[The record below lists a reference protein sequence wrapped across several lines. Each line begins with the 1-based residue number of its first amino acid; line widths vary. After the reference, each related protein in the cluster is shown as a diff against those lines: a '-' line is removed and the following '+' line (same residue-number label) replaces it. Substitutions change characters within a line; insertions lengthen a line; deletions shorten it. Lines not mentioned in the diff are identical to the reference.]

1 MIPALIG
8 YATIALCLA
17 TLAALGIELMRHVH
31 CHIEQKPLPALPNAS
46 LKLLRATI
54 LLLPVALWVLQ

>member
-17 TLAALGIELMRHVH
+17 TLAALGIVMCTATLSKSR
-31 CHIEQKPLPALPNAS
+31 CPPCRTLP
-46 LKLLRATI
+46 
-54 LLLPVALWVLQ
+54 